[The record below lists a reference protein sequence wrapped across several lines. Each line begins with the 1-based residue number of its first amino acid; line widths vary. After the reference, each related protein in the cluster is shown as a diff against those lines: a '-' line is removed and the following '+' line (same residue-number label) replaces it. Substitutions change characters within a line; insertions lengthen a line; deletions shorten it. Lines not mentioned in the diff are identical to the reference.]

1 MTKWYNGVEVLDIET
16 IWTGDVKETYQYA
29 FLGTVDGE
37 VVLYL
42 LSGPVV
48 KNTTD
53 TMLLYSLADGHYCY
67 CNIENDAWQQGAQ
80 LTSAA
85 GSAIA
90 QSVIEPFWSSWDM
103 MGSNDELYLAAS
115 EPTDTAPDTGGDEP
129 TDDPTV
135 EEPELPEPTVFTV
148 VHRIKSDLQQCGV
161 RPRIDVM
168 QGDTNTR
175 ILELTLLNG
184 GTPWR
189 PHAETTVLVTY
200 GRSNGTGG
208 VYDTLHNG
216 SPAGT
221 IDGNVVT
228 VTLVPEMTAL
238 AGVVRAAVRLLN
250 KSTGDVISTFGFEI
264 AVDPDPAIA
273 AANASGNYINWF
285 GSRGVLINPTELRVV
300 KADNVVTVTATY
312 DDLTTGTSVITL
324 DDEGDPVTVVR
335 NGVACTLIWEGFD
348 E

>member
-16 IWTGDVKETYQYA
+16 LWTGDVKDTYPYA
-29 FLGTVDGE
+29 FLVEYTNGPC
-37 VVLYL
+37 LFL
-42 LSGPVV
+42 LSTPIE
-48 KNTTD
+48 KNATD
-53 TMLLYSLADGHYCY
+53 SGLWYATNDGVFCYSFVIDG
-67 CNIENDAWQQGAQ
+67 AWELGTQ
-80 LTSAA
+80 LQASA
-85 GSAIA
+85 GSALMA
-90 QSVIEPFWSSWDM
+90 FPLDPFWASWDM
-103 MGSNDELYLAAS
+103 TFTDGVLYLAAS
-115 EPTDTAPDTGGDEP
+115 EPSDTDPNA
-129 TDDPTV
+129 
-135 EEPELPEPTVFTV
+135 VFTV

-189 PHAETTVLVTY
+189 PYTDTTVLVTY

-221 IDGNVVT
+221 IDGNVIT

-238 AGVVRAAVRLLN
+238 AGMVRAAVRLIRT
-250 KSTGDVISTFGFEI
+250 STGDVISTFSFDI
-264 AVDPDPAIA
+264 SVDADPAVN

-285 GSRGVLINPTELRVV
+285 GHVEAPLPETIAAVLSDAAI
-300 KADNVVTVTATY
+300 TVTSTY
-312 DDLTTGTSVITL
+312 ADGSSVETVIEL
-324 DDEGDPVTVVR
+324 DGNGDPVSVSRAGTT
-335 NGVACTLIWEGFD
+335 CTITWEGFD
-348 E
+348 G